1 MNYLMREAV
10 LSVDPFAKQED
21 ILEVRQLNEWDVLI
35 EFKDGRKF
43 VYDGFTKYHQ
53 AVYYDNINNITEEQE
68 KRAFAHRLRVL
79 MGRNR
84 VSQEELA
91 KEIGTSQTMISHYMN
106 GKNLPTVITVRK
118 IAKILNCSM
127 DDFFPKD
134 Y

>member
-10 LSVDPFAKQED
+10 LSVDPFAKKED
-21 ILEVRQLNEWDVLI
+21 ILKIEQLNEWDILI
-35 EFKDGRKF
+35 EFSNGRR
-43 VYDGFTKYHQ
+43 VIYDGFTKYHQ
-53 AVYYDNINNITEEQE
+53 DIYYDSINDITEEQE

-79 MGRNR
+79 MARNYI
-84 VSQEELA
+84 SQEELA

-106 GKNLPTVITVRK
+106 GRKTPNIITVRK